1 MSELLA
7 THVNAAIDALPA
19 AVCVGSEA
27 TATRALRRVLGF
39 CQLLASRLPAV
50 LTADRL
56 WEERALDLYEQQK
69 QMLAIRDV
77 STVAVLTGA
86 DARPA
91 TLFRVNYLHLSET
104 AAALLLRT
112 VETLWRY
119 LPASDELVLTLLAD
133 CGRGDCEAAWLAQ
146 FLFQEPSPARD
157 EFLDASLDSLRRTLQ
172 RPAANAP
179 LLLLSLTRL
188 TLRSDR
194 LPATLPSLLALLFY
208 HQAQSETPGPLQTA
222 LWSLADALELP
233 SPAALALRH
242 ADYLLDSA
250 LLQLRLADALTSSA
264 LEAALRM
271 VATLWTELL
280 RADACVASLLPHAR
294 DCVQTCCELLHKRV
308 VDAVAPLLPLAT
320 LLVRICNGRRGGEKK
335 KESSDP
341 VAALVERYLV
351 KLRALPSLEP
361 KTPAEVL
368 GDGDDD
374 DGDDDDDDGDDD
386 GDYNDNTTNNNTN
399 NDEPLEETQLKAIVR
414 AVQFCL
420 REPGLRVPR
429 AALDVLKTVLQLRA
443 PEDAARL
450 LLPALPLLAALLRH
464 PQSHLF
470 CDAADLALRIAA
482 CDTRATTA
490 RLAELWPHI
499 REALDACT
507 LAAEGDFEVIGNQTQ
522 AQRVETRLLESL
534 CEQYT
539 DEQILEKGCRDV
551 CAFIDRRWTLP
562 EAPPQA
568 RRFVWLACRYNLD
581 EVVKYVASTGKE
593 VHLPP
598 MSRRCSDFRS
608 YTPSETPSSGTVC
621 CLAEACLGCSV
632 CNKQA
637 KRP

>member
-91 TLFRVNYLHLSET
+91 TLFRVNYRHLSET

-264 LEAALRM
+264 LEAAAADGGDAVDGAAARGRLCSLVAAACARLRTD
-271 VATLWTELL
+271 VL
-280 RADACVASLLPHAR
+280 RAA
-294 DCVQTCCELLHKRV
+294 
-308 VDAVAPLLPLAT
+308 
-320 LLVRICNGRRGGEKK
+320 
-335 KESSDP
+335 
-341 VAALVERYLV
+341 
-351 KLRALPSLEP
+351 
-361 KTPAEVL
+361 
-368 GDGDDD
+368 
-374 DGDDDDDDGDDD
+374 
-386 GDYNDNTTNNNTN
+386 
-399 NDEPLEETQLKAIVR
+399 
-414 AVQFCL
+414 
-420 REPGLRVPR
+420 
-429 AALDVLKTVLQLRA
+429 
-443 PEDAARL
+443 
-450 LLPALPLLAALLRH
+450 
-464 PQSHLF
+464 
-470 CDAADLALRIAA
+470 
-482 CDTRATTA
+482 
-490 RLAELWPHI
+490 
-499 REALDACT
+499 
-507 LAAEGDFEVIGNQTQ
+507 
-522 AQRVETRLLESL
+522 
-534 CEQYT
+534 
-539 DEQILEKGCRDV
+539 
-551 CAFIDRRWTLP
+551 
-562 EAPPQA
+562 PQA
-568 RRFVWLACRYNLD
+568 RRGRRGAATAAGDAARANMQREEGRREEEGVERPRCRRWWN
-581 EVVKYVASTGKE
+581 VTS
-593 VHLPP
+593 
-598 MSRRCSDFRS
+598 
-608 YTPSETPSSGTVC
+608 
-621 CLAEACLGCSV
+621 
-632 CNKQA
+632 
-637 KRP
+637 